1 MRALA
6 AVTLALV
13 ASLAAAQESP
23 EGSPASTGIERQE
36 IRAQLM
42 PRNFTT
48 LAAEIGAKIS
58 QLPLREGESFSKG
71 QVLLRFDCS
80 MQQAMLQK
88 ARAELDAAQQTHRT
102 NQRLHQLNS
111 IGQLELSLSK
121 ASTAKATAEVGV
133 QQAVLSKC
141 SIAAPFA
148 GRITEQRVRDQ
159 QYVQPGQA
167 LLEIIDDSAL
177 ELEFLAPSA
186 WLVWLKPG
194 LSFEIDIDETGKAYP
209 ARITRLGARIDPVSQ
224 SLKVAAI
231 IEGGFPELLAG
242 MSGRVR
248 IGKPAETIE

>member
-1 MRALA
+1 MRLSVAVLLLTSSALA
-6 AVTLALV
+6 SAQM
-13 ASLAAAQESP
+13 SL

-58 QLPLREGESFSKG
+58 LLALREGESFSKG

-88 ARAELDAAQQTHRT
+88 ARAELTAADHTHRT
-102 NQRLHQLNS
+102 NQRLHELNS
-111 IGQLELSLSK
+111 VGQLELNLSK
-121 ASTAKATAEVGV
+121 ASIAKATAEVGV

-141 SIAAPFA
+141 SIAAPFS

-167 LLEIIDDSAL
+167 LLEIIDDSVL

-186 WLVWLKPG
+186 WLAWLKPG
-194 LSFEIDIDETGKAYP
+194 LPFEIEIDETGKAYP

-224 SLKVAAI
+224 SLKVAAT

-248 IGKPAETIE
+248 IAKPAQED